1 MLVLS
6 IAGVGCPC
14 LRGPINAS
22 ETARWYL
29 FAAFGANKICPELLK
44 RGVPVKT
51 AAIGSRGSI
60 GRFFPQQCRVQ
71 IDDGRR
77 TMAVQVTGVGYSYVP
92 IARRVG
98 FHADLTVEYKPDF
111 RLEKDSVYVW
121 GRFTRMITTPQL
133 RILGIENKLASLA
146 TQIPAV
152 GNVATV
158 LAQGILMNEI
168 GRGFTVVRSDDGDD
182 FTMGLLVPPSKPSR
196 PSNPDEK
203 YTFLAADTAEIH
215 AQAREFLGPF
225 AVEAKGKMLR
235 LRTNVQGPGLTLTL
249 VDKGTGDLW
258 MQSYLQGQPL
268 TAPPGPTMPFG
279 TAPAGDSQ
287 RGTAVGQ
294 GSYYVVVENAQHA
307 LAPLGIPLPL
317 VGDQTSLVTY
327 SADLGEV
334 P

>member
-1 MLVLS
+1 MTEPTLNRRTLLGAAAA
-6 IAGVGCPC
+6 AGTGALLPTSA
-14 LRGPINAS
+14 RGAVP
-22 ETARWYL
+22 ARDL
-29 FAAFGANKICPELLK
+29 
-44 RGVPVKT
+44 
-51 AAIGSRGSI
+51 AAI
-60 GRFFPQQCRVQ
+60 
-71 IDDGRR
+71 RR
-77 TMAVQVTGVGYSYVP
+77 AVVAGKDASVTRLQEWIRHPG
-92 IARRVG
+92 IA
-98 FHADLTVEYKPDF
+98 A
-111 RLEKDSVYVW
+111 EKW
-121 GRFTRMITTPQL
+121 RMD
-133 RILGIENKLASLA
+133 ESC
-146 TQIPAV
+146 
-152 GNVATV
+152 
-158 LAQGILMNEI
+158 
-168 GRGFTVVRSDDGDD
+168 D